1 MKDED
6 VKFVVTLVTILTLAL
21 VYFYILYIKRKKLK
35 VITEEILALE
45 PNLLSGRLEYTDL
58 GDLEA
63 RRKRLLD
70 CNHFQDRMEKFAK
83 AQLAYSKLSLEPPEV
98 AILSAIMSYSK
109 NQKLKDK
116 AFKYFYSHLMSL
128 PPVPEKSMK

>member
-1 MKDED
+1 MENED
-6 VKFVVTLVTILTLAL
+6 VKFVVTLVIILTLAL

-70 CNHFQDRMEKFAK
+70 CNHFQDKMEKFAK
-83 AQLAYSKLSLEPPEV
+83 AQLAYSKLRLEPPEV
-98 AILSAIMSYSK
+98 AILSAIMSYSN
-109 NQKLKDK
+109 NQKIKNK
-116 AFKYFYSHLMSL
+116 AFKYFYSHLKSL
-128 PPVPEKSMK
+128 PAVPEKSMK